1 MGCLELA
8 FLVLV
13 GIALISLF
21 FFAVEVAFLGLF
33 GALICGGIGF
43 LFFGLPGLKIGA
55 VIGFVLGVFGA
66 FSN

>member
-33 GALICGGIGF
+33 GALICGGLGF

-55 VIGFVLGVFGA
+55 VIGFVLGALGA

>member
-1 MGCLELA
+1 MGCLEIA
-8 FLVLV
+8 FLALV
-13 GIALISLF
+13 AVTLISLF

-55 VIGFVLGVFGA
+55 VVGFLIGAIGA
-66 FSN
+66 FSS